1 MPKKKISSTP
11 NSHQPLI
18 WLDMEMTGLDPKQ
31 DRIIEIAII
40 ITDAQLNFIAQSPVV
55 AIFQAPEIL
64 ANMDTWNKATHAKSG
79 LLPRVQASTI
89 DEDQATILLLDFL
102 TQHTKATQSP
112 MCGNSI
118 CQDRRFMY
126 EHMPKLEAYFHY
138 RNIDVSTLKELA
150 KRWNPDIAKGFSKHQ
165 KHSALDDIQE
175 SIEELKYYREKIW
188 RVEDV
193 ASTAS
198 TSPSI

>member
-1 MPKKKISSTP
+1 MPKKKPPTP
-11 NSHQPLI
+11 YTVHAPLI
-18 WLDMEMTGLDPKQ
+18 WVDMEMTGLDPKQ
-31 DRIIEIAII
+31 DRIIEIAMI

-55 AIFQAPEIL
+55 AIFQAPEVL
-64 ANMDTWNKATHAKSG
+64 ANMDTWNKATHNKSG
-79 LLPRVQASTI
+79 LLPRVQASTV
-89 DEDQATILLLDFL
+89 DEDQATTLLLTFL
-102 TQHTKATQSP
+102 KQHSKAQHSP

-126 EHMPKLEAYFHY
+126 EYMPKLEAYFHY

-188 RVEDV
+188 RLEDV
-193 ASTAS
+193 ASPIS
-198 TSPSI
+198 TSPSL